1 LILPTD
7 NIPNGSVISD
17 ERVDSLFQHDLDNA
31 IAGAQKL
38 FPTLGSSPRSRG
50 TSCKTS
56 KAFRCRRFIPAL
68 AGNILI
74 IFPLILNKL
83 QKLKKATNV
92 LLDFSVF
99 QRAYEIIYI
108 TEILLGLFLSNALAG
123 IPFSL
128 ASNTIFAQASASDA
142 AS

>member
-1 LILPTD
+1 MFAD
-7 NIPNGSVISD
+7 
-17 ERVDSLFQHDLDNA
+17 
-31 IAGAQKL
+31 
-38 FPTLGSSPRSRG
+38 SSPRSRG
-50 TSCKTS
+50 TLLSVAALKEVS
-56 KAFRCRRFIPAL
+56 RFIPAL

-99 QRAYEIIYI
+99 QRAYEIIHI

-128 ASNTIFAQASASDA
+128 ASNTILAHARASDA